1 MTVLTATPTSDG
13 RSTKGLPVM
22 SFVKNIEDDN
32 WTKNYTYYD
41 QKARVIGT
49 HSINH
54 LGGYTRTES
63 KLDFAGLPLQTLTRH
78 KRLTSD
84 TERVITENFEYDS
97 QNRLLVHKHQV
108 DNNPVEYL
116 TQNKYNE
123 LSQLESKKVGGI
135 AAASP
140 LQQIDYRYNIRGW
153 MTKINDPS
161 NLNGKLFGYEI
172 RYHNPVNTQV
182 VGRYNGNI
190 AEVDWNNGS
199 ENLLKRYD
207 YEYDKV
213 NRLTKA
219 FYKEP
224 STAISGTFD
233 EYLTYD
239 LNGNIGPLNVG
250 QFL

>member
-1 MTVLTATPTSDG
+1 MTVLTDTPTSDG

-41 QKARVIGT
+41 QKVRVIGS

-63 KLDFAGLPLQTLTRH
+63 KLDFAGMPLQTLTRH

-123 LSQLESKKVGGI
+123 LSQLESKKVGGV

-140 LQQIDYRYNIRGW
+140 LQQIDYKYNIRGW
-153 MTKINDPS
+153 MTQD
-161 NLNGKLFGYEI
+161 
-172 RYHNPVNTQV
+172 Q
-182 VGRYNGNI
+182 
-190 AEVDWNNGS
+190 
-199 ENLLKRYD
+199 
-207 YEYDKV
+207 
-213 NRLTKA
+213 
-219 FYKEP
+219 
-224 STAISGTFD
+224 
-233 EYLTYD
+233 
-239 LNGNIGPLNVG
+239 
-250 QFL
+250 

>member
-1 MTVLTATPTSDG
+1 
-13 RSTKGLPVM
+13 
-22 SFVKNIEDDN
+22 
-32 WTKNYTYYD
+32 
-41 QKARVIGT
+41 
-49 HSINH
+49 
-54 LGGYTRTES
+54 
-63 KLDFAGLPLQTLTRH
+63 
-78 KRLTSD
+78 
-84 TERVITENFEYDS
+84 
-97 QNRLLVHKHQV
+97 
-108 DNNPVEYL
+108 
-116 TQNKYNE
+116 
-123 LSQLESKKVGGI
+123 
-135 AAASP
+135 
-140 LQQIDYRYNIRGW
+140 

-224 STAISGTFD
+224 QQLSVELLMNTLPMI
-233 EYLTYD
+233 
-239 LNGNIGPLNVG
+239 
-250 QFL
+250 